1 MKNKQFHISK
11 KIDKIYIPK
20 REDFEDRDLY
30 VFLKDIVSLTHNIFS
45 FYYFSKSPLK
55 KRRPL
60 TEDEIIQYL
69 YKLLD
74 NVSQHFPRGVPSG
87 LGINIPACC
96 FSIFQLV
103 AEIKEEQRN
112 AQLLSEDIFAI
123 SQQVMTLNKI
133 FFTTFSSENDIGQII
148 YAETLSSIKEKRK
161 RGGLQKGKNTQEF
174 KNKMYEE
181 QKQWFYD
188 RKAQRK
194 TTYAVD
200 FARKYYK
207 QCKEEYEKDNT
218 KKFPFRFTKGAERED
233 DNAFIYLTNRA
244 QENNRKL
251 IEEYLKK

>member
-1 MKNKQFHISK
+1 MKNKQFRILK

-69 YKLLD
+69 HKLLD
-74 NVSQHFPRGVPSG
+74 DVSQKYPRRMPSC

-103 AEIKEEQRN
+103 AAIKEEQRN

-133 FFTTFSSENDIGQII
+133 FFLTFCGENDIGQII
-148 YAETLSSIKEKRK
+148 YAETLSTLKEKNR

-218 KKFPFRFTKGAERED
+218 KKFPFHFTEGADRDD

-244 QENNRKL
+244 QKNNRKL
-251 IEEYLKK
+251 IEEYLKN